1 MLPLLPLLGYLI
13 DTQCVIRGSIDKNA
27 TPLLPLE
34 IIQNINQII
43 LHYYLRWEELRVYRL
58 VSGVLVRVKS
68 EFTLTKVD
76 FSQPKVGAL

>member
-1 MLPLLPLLGYLI
+1 MIHNVLYGVALLKMLPLCYPF
-13 DTQCVIRGSIDKNA
+13 A

-34 IIQNINQII
+34 VIHNISQII

-68 EFTLTKVD
+68 EFTLTKVR
-76 FSQPKVGAL
+76 L